1 MTNIDPEAAQ
11 RRIAETKNRLA
22 DARARVPKHDIPA
35 ALMAEI
41 DELEEELARLECAQN
56 RRSVPER
63 IAEIQQRLTD
73 ARARIPK
80 HDIPTALMA
89 EIDELEQELARLE
102 SLRSGS
108 A

>member
-1 MTNIDPEAAQ
+1 MTSTDQAAQ
-11 RRIAETKNRLA
+11 RRIAEIKNRLA
-22 DARARVPKHDIPA
+22 DARARIPKHDIPA

-41 DELEEELARLECAQN
+41 DELEKELARIESAGRSQ
-56 RRSVPER
+56 SVPER
-63 IAEIQQRLTD
+63 IADIRQRLAD

-80 HDIPTALMA
+80 HDIPAPLMA

-102 SLRSGS
+102 SLRGGS